1 MFRGPL
7 CLCVALL
14 LTTGCG
20 GSSPYAVQS
29 DISSGNFEGAA
40 KRLEERRD
48 GDPEDMDTRL
58 ELADVYYQ
66 LARKSLDQGNQ
77 AAYVDYLRKAQ
88 VEILAAVNIDPTS
101 PRPHTWLGI
110 ITAYQGDLDASETSF
125 KNARRLSQSQPR
137 ELQSGTYDSNLAHIA
152 VYQGKLPDARR
163 YLSRAAKNFAP
174 QDEMDRIMVLAAWKA
189 NDMVEARDIFNSAVT
204 LSPAFAETW
213 DGAPLPRPMKT
224 FDDFAATCCANP
236 TCGPHMEGACK
247 REKQT
252 VVRREVDVETMNAE
266 RKLEVERQ
274 QKLREIYKRR
284 KDVEI
289 SIEPDE
295 APAATTPATKTP
307 VPTTTA
313 PKAPAPAKPS
323 PQR

>member
-1 MFRGPL
+1 MFRAPL
-7 CLCVALL
+7 CLIVALL
-14 LTTGCG
+14 LLSACG
-20 GSSPYAVQS
+20 TSPYAVQS
-29 DISSGNFEGAA
+29 DIKSGNLEGAA

-48 GDPEDMDTRL
+48 GDPDDLDTRL

-66 LARKSLDQGNQ
+66 IARKALDDGNQ
-77 AAYVDYLRKAQ
+77 PGYVENLRKAQ

-110 ITAYQGDLDASETSF
+110 ITAYQGDLSASETSF

-137 ELQSGTYDSNLAHIA
+137 EMQSGTYDSNLAHIS
-152 VYQGKLPDARR
+152 VYEGKLPDARR

-174 QDEMDRIMVLAAWKA
+174 QDEMDRIMVLAAWKE

-204 LSPAFAETW
+204 MSPAFAETW
-213 DGAPLPRPMKT
+213 DGAPLPKPMKT
-224 FDDFAATCCANP
+224 FDDFAAACCSNP

-247 REKQT
+247 RSKQT
-252 VVRREVDVETMNAE
+252 VVRREIDLDTMNAE

-284 KDVEI
+284 KDLEI
-289 SIEPDE
+289 TIEPDA
-295 APAATTPATKTP
+295 APAATTPAPAAKTP
-307 VPTTTA
+307 APPTT
-313 PKAPAPAKPS
+313 KPS
-323 PQR
+323 TP